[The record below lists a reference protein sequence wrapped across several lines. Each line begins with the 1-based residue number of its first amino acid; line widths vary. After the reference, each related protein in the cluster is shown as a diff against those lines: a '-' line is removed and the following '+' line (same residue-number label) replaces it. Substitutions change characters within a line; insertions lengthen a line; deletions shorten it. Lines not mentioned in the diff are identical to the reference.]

1 MAPSTGRP
9 FGQGMVPESSG
20 DPTPA
25 ARLASEAGLPV
36 PLGKSLRTAG
46 RPTGAERIEA
56 IRLRVAA
63 RAAAADSSALTPTAS
78 GSAGL
83 GLAPPSSSS
92 PAPTANLGGLPARVG
107 FRPGGPPNL
116 MSVGPGGQARGRDD
130 PLVHA
135 IERMSGVFGA
145 CWRERF
151 HHSHQLSLAA
161 PLVYCRVCGHHCG
174 SSQHLVELGSKCSGP
189 PDPALRGN
197 VGRLRRLSSGWSPQT
212 GGPRLE
218 RAVPLPAG
226 TKGVERPASR
236 SSAMSPGQ

>member
-1 MAPSTGRP
+1 M
-9 FGQGMVPESSG
+9 
-20 DPTPA
+20 
-25 ARLASEAGLPV
+25 
-36 PLGKSLRTAG
+36 AG

-63 RAAAADSSALTPTAS
+63 RAAAADSSAVVPTTS
-78 GSAGL
+78 GVAVAGP
-83 GLAPPSSSS
+83 ATPSSSS
-92 PAPTANLGGLPARVG
+92 PAPTARTSGLPARG
-107 FRPGGPPNL
+107 GSRPGGPPDL
-116 MSVGPGGQARGRDD
+116 LSAGPSGQARGRDD

-189 PDPALRGN
+189 PDPSLRGN
-197 VGRLRRLSSGWSPQT
+197 VERLRRISSGWSPLT

-226 TKGVERPASR
+226 TRGEERPSASR
-236 SSAMSPGQ
+236 GSAASPRE